1 MAATLDRLAGR
12 FGAELL
18 PKGTLR
24 AIVEKAAA
32 AGDDEARALLDSGA
46 LSDHHIER

>member
-1 MAATLDRLAGR
+1 LAGR
-12 FGAELL
+12 FGAEFL

-32 AGDDEARALLDSGA
+32 ADDDEARALLDSGA
-46 LSDHHIER
+46 LSDYHIER